1 MADLILKVTSEE
13 VRNKAQEISTQREL
27 LEGYMQEMQNQVT
40 SLESSWEADSGSKY
54 MEVYQNVSN
63 NIKKSLDTLQKMY
76 ERIQY
81 STEEIREV
89 IQTLRRIYDN
99 AEKNLKEWTQIK
111 ALLQECSFSKENK
124 EILQRVEKQCN
135 IIKTEMEAL
144 IYKLYRVN
152 AVYEKVEQKNKKL
165 IQKIQNNQT
174 GKGYKISLRS
184 SHLLKEWN
192 GKICIRLECGESF
205 IVEDWLIDFL
215 AQR

>member
-1 MADLILKVTSEE
+1 
-13 VRNKAQEISTQREL
+13 
-27 LEGYMQEMQNQVT
+27 
-40 SLESSWEADSGSKY
+40 
-54 MEVYQNVSN
+54 
-63 NIKKSLDTLQKMY
+63 MY

-124 EILQRVEKQCN
+124 EILQRVEEQCN

-152 AVYEKVEQKNKKL
+152 AVYEKIEQKNKKL

>member
-1 MADLILKVTSEE
+1 
-13 VRNKAQEISTQREL
+13 
-27 LEGYMQEMQNQVT
+27 
-40 SLESSWEADSGSKY
+40 
-54 MEVYQNVSN
+54 
-63 NIKKSLDTLQKMY
+63 MY

-165 IQKIQNNQT
+165 FKKFKIIRQE
-174 GKGYKISLRS
+174 KG
-184 SHLLKEWN
+184 
-192 GKICIRLECGESF
+192 IRFPCEVRIF
-205 IVEDWLIDFL
+205 
-215 AQR
+215 

>member
-1 MADLILKVTSEE
+1 
-13 VRNKAQEISTQREL
+13 
-27 LEGYMQEMQNQVT
+27 
-40 SLESSWEADSGSKY
+40 
-54 MEVYQNVSN
+54 
-63 NIKKSLDTLQKMY
+63 MY

-174 GKGYKISLRS
+174 GKGYK
-184 SHLLKEWN
+184 EWN

>member
-1 MADLILKVTSEE
+1 MLG
-13 VRNKAQEISTQREL
+13 
-27 LEGYMQEMQNQVT
+27 EGDCIDGRY
-40 SLESSWEADSGSKY
+40 
-54 MEVYQNVSN
+54 
-63 NIKKSLDTLQKMY
+63 
-76 ERIQY
+76 
-81 STEEIREV
+81 
-89 IQTLRRIYDN
+89 RIYGEKGKGGGGIVYL
-99 AEKNLKEWTQIK
+99 AEH
-111 ALLQECSFSKENK
+111 
-124 EILQRVEKQCN
+124 
-135 IIKTEMEAL
+135 
-144 IYKLYRVN
+144 KLYRVN

>member
-1 MADLILKVTSEE
+1 
-13 VRNKAQEISTQREL
+13 
-27 LEGYMQEMQNQVT
+27 
-40 SLESSWEADSGSKY
+40 
-54 MEVYQNVSN
+54 
-63 NIKKSLDTLQKMY
+63 MY

-111 ALLQECSFSKENK
+111 ALLQECSFSKE
-124 EILQRVEKQCN
+124 
-135 IIKTEMEAL
+135 L

>member
-1 MADLILKVTSEE
+1 
-13 VRNKAQEISTQREL
+13 
-27 LEGYMQEMQNQVT
+27 
-40 SLESSWEADSGSKY
+40 
-54 MEVYQNVSN
+54 
-63 NIKKSLDTLQKMY
+63 MY

-174 GKGYKISLRS
+174 GKGYKRRAKSACARHRPI
-184 SHLLKEWN
+184 EQ
-192 GKICIRLECGESF
+192 IRLVYIIIERCSLYCHKRAERNR
-205 IVEDWLIDFL
+205 L
-215 AQR
+215 RHC

>member
-1 MADLILKVTSEE
+1 
-13 VRNKAQEISTQREL
+13 
-27 LEGYMQEMQNQVT
+27 
-40 SLESSWEADSGSKY
+40 
-54 MEVYQNVSN
+54 
-63 NIKKSLDTLQKMY
+63 MY

-184 SHLLKEWN
+184 SHLLKN
-192 GKICIRLECGESF
+192 GMGKYVSIRMWGKFICRRLADRFSGTKIKILK
-205 IVEDWLIDFL
+205 VEKKYE
-215 AQR
+215 

>member
-1 MADLILKVTSEE
+1 
-13 VRNKAQEISTQREL
+13 
-27 LEGYMQEMQNQVT
+27 
-40 SLESSWEADSGSKY
+40 
-54 MEVYQNVSN
+54 
-63 NIKKSLDTLQKMY
+63 MY

-152 AVYEKVEQKNKKL
+152 AVYEKVEQKN
-165 IQKIQNNQT
+165 NQT

>member
-1 MADLILKVTSEE
+1 
-13 VRNKAQEISTQREL
+13 
-27 LEGYMQEMQNQVT
+27 
-40 SLESSWEADSGSKY
+40 
-54 MEVYQNVSN
+54 
-63 NIKKSLDTLQKMY
+63 MY

-124 EILQRVEKQCN
+124 EILQRVEEQCN

-144 IYKLYRVN
+144 IYKLYRVK
-152 AVYEKVEQKNKKL
+152 AVYE
-165 IQKIQNNQT
+165 
-174 GKGYKISLRS
+174 
-184 SHLLKEWN
+184 
-192 GKICIRLECGESF
+192 KICIRLECGESF

>member
-1 MADLILKVTSEE
+1 
-13 VRNKAQEISTQREL
+13 
-27 LEGYMQEMQNQVT
+27 
-40 SLESSWEADSGSKY
+40 
-54 MEVYQNVSN
+54 
-63 NIKKSLDTLQKMY
+63 MY

-165 IQKIQNNQT
+165 IQKFKQSDRK
-174 GKGYKISLRS
+174 KGIRFLAKFASF
-184 SHLLKEWN
+184 KGMEWKN
-192 GKICIRLECGESF
+192 MYSIRMWESF
-205 IVEDWLIDFL
+205 IVEDSLIDFQ

>member
-1 MADLILKVTSEE
+1 
-13 VRNKAQEISTQREL
+13 
-27 LEGYMQEMQNQVT
+27 
-40 SLESSWEADSGSKY
+40 
-54 MEVYQNVSN
+54 
-63 NIKKSLDTLQKMY
+63 MY

-111 ALLQECSFSKENK
+111 TLLQECSFSKENK